1 MSETVHY
8 KGKLERLY
16 SGTLPLEVQLQMEL
30 EKVGSE
36 FTVCDYLANY
46 EEALEELQE
55 IDDYFLYKNNLYS
68 VSREKQNPYDDIM
81 SAHKIDEYTIEFEL
95 RYYNGGCCFQE
106 ALETA
111 LEGMV

>member
-8 KGKLERLY
+8 KGKIERLY

-30 EKVGSE
+30 KKVGSE

-46 EEALEELQE
+46 GEALEELQE
-55 IDDYFLYKNNLYS
+55 IDNYFLYKNNLYS
-68 VSREKQNPYDDIM
+68 VSREKLNPYDNIR
-81 SAHKIDEYTIEFEL
+81 SAHKIDDDTIGFEVK
-95 RYYNGGCCFQE
+95 YYNGVCGFVE

-111 LEGMV
+111 LEGL

>member
-1 MSETVHY
+1 MSETIHY

-36 FTVCDYLANY
+36 FIVCDYLANY

-55 IDDYFLYKNNLYS
+55 IDDYFLYKNNLYL
-68 VSREKQNPYDDIM
+68 VSRWVLNPYDDIM
-81 SAHKIDEYTIEFEL
+81 LAHKIDDDTIGFEVK
-95 RYYNGGCCFQE
+95 YYNGGCGFEE

-111 LEGMV
+111 LEGL